1 MNRRDHTWTVILL
14 AAAAA
19 FVVTG
24 TARATGGAAA
34 DPSPSPSATDTKSG
48 VEKAGK
54 KVEHGTEKAG
64 EAVGHAAKE
73 TGEAVG
79 HAGKETGEAVG
90 HAAKDTGHA
99 VKKGAEKT
107 GDAVDATKQHLD
119 VHDAL
124 HGDKTIDAS
133 HIDIDT
139 DKDHKILYLRGTVP
153 TAAQKARAGA
163 IARDKA
169 DGFTVRNELTVMAV
183 RPKK

>member
-1 MNRRDHTWTVILL
+1 MNRRTLAVTLL
-14 AAAAA
+14 ASLAAVALA
-19 FVVTG
+19 FTG
-24 TARATGGAAA
+24 TAQATGGATA
-34 DPSPSPSATDTKSG
+34 DPSPSPSATGDKSG

-54 KVEHGTEKAG
+54 KVEHGAEKTG

-99 VKKGAEKT
+99 VKKGAQKT

-153 TAAQKARAGA
+153 TAAQKARAEA

-183 RPKK
+183 PPKK

>member
-1 MNRRDHTWTVILL
+1 MNRRDRRWTVTLL
-14 AAAAA
+14 ASLAAVALA
-19 FVVTG
+19 CMGAVQ
-24 TARATGGAAA
+24 ARAAA
-34 DPSPSPSATDTKSG
+34 DPSPSPSASG
-48 VEKAGK
+48 VEKAAK
-54 KVEHGTEKAG
+54 KTEHGAEKAG

-107 GDAVDATKQHLD
+107 GEAVDATKQHLD

-153 TAAQKARAGA
+153 TGDQKARAEA
-163 IARDKA
+163 IARAKA
-169 DGFTVRNELTVMAV
+169 DGFTVRNELTVMAAP
-183 RPKK
+183 RK